1 MKRKILGILLML
13 IFAVSCTNQYIPYWV
28 IFPSTD
34 NDNEPPHVHSW
45 SNIPSDYIEKD
56 GAIYVEYACEGCS
69 VIKEELFADSV
80 VSGATEEEVNAIT
93 DWDGIVISVSAVT
106 AQSVLDKIGD
116 GSTVYFPEGTY
127 GALTLKNAEATPSAP
142 RVMKDIKLIGN
153 DGAVFNPADNATCIA
168 LGSGNA
174 GISTE
179 DSDND
184 GVGLLIANFTFT
196 GLGFSIS
203 TSGPNTYN
211 DVVIQGCDFSGAEKQ
226 NAISIYNYTN
236 PEFIKDVTVEG
247 CSFSTYES
255 AVLMFELN
263 NATVRDNTFR
273 NVEFGVNFSGAAN
286 KTGTLLI
293 EDNISIGNTDIS
305 EWGGNAFVV
314 QGPDNA
320 TIILRGNRIYDHEP
334 ESILY
339 VANGYGSPKLTAEDN
354 IYYSSEGSTA
364 GIKLQEV
371 SNEDISQV
379 ANGGSLTIKKDGTIK
394 RSWTT

>member
-1 MKRKILGILLML
+1 MKRYFYKYRYTIALCIVFILN
-13 IFAVSCTNQYIPYWV
+13 FN
-28 IFPSTD
+28 
-34 NDNEPPHVHSW
+34 
-45 SNIPSDYIEKD
+45 
-56 GAIYVEYACEGCS
+56 
-69 VIKEELFADSV
+69 V
-80 VSGATEEEVNAIT
+80 VSGQILIGSHELEDFFYDAHVKSLDEFIQRFNGREFSP
-93 DWDGIVISVSAVT
+93 IVQINDTNRIRTNRLLLFDS
-106 AQSVLDKIGD
+106 DI
-116 GSTVYFPEGTY
+116 
-127 GALTLKNAEATPSAP
+127 
-142 RVMKDIKLIGN
+142 MKDIKLIGN
-153 DGAVFNPADNATCIA
+153 DGAVFNPADNAACIA

-196 GLGFSIS
+196 GLGFRIS

-226 NAISIYNYTN
+226 NAIRIYNYTN
-236 PEFIKDVTVEG
+236 PEFINDVTVEG

-293 EDNISIGNTDIS
+293 EDNISIGNTNIS